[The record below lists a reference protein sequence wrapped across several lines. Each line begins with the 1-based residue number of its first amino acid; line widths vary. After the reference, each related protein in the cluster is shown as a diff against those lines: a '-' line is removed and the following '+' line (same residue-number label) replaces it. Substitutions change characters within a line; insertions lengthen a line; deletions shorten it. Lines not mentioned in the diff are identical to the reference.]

1 LRLSETVCIDRWMSR
16 LAMVPGLA
24 ASWARSCQSWFAKS
38 RTDGSLSYGPLLL
51 WLIQHGHSLG
61 KTLACIETST
71 P

>member
-1 LRLSETVCIDRWMSR
+1 
-16 LAMVPGLA
+16 MVPGLA

-38 RTDGSLSYGPLLL
+38 RTDGSVSYGPLLL